1 MNRLANATSPYLLQ
15 HADNPVDWWPW
26 GEEVFEE
33 ARRRDVPILLSIG
46 YAACHWCHVMAHE
59 SFEDEA
65 IAALMNEK
73 YVCVKVDREE
83 RPDVDAVYMAATQ
96 AMTGGGGWPM
106 TVFATPDGKPFQA
119 GTYYPPAPR
128 HGLPSFQQ
136 LLIAVGRA
144 WGDIREDVLR
154 AGDGLVAELA
164 HNARVVAGAEG
175 VPDAGALVA
184 AVGVLGREFDG
195 ERGGFGGAPKFPPS
209 MTLEQLLRHHARM
222 GAAGAGALDMVR
234 QTCEA
239 MARGGMYDQLGG
251 GFARYSVD
259 AAWVVPHFEKM
270 LYDNALLL
278 RVYLHLWRATGD
290 ALALRV
296 VNETADWMLRE
307 LWLDGDGGF
316 ASSLDADTDG
326 VEGKFY
332 AWDAEQLE
340 AVLGAQDAAWAAAL
354 FAVTPEGTFEHG
366 LSVLQL
372 LQDPDEA
379 DAERF
384 QSVRSRLFEARREQ
398 RTAPGRDD
406 KAVAA
411 WNGLA
416 VAALAEAGALTGR
429 SELVAAAR
437 QTAAMLERVH
447 WDDKT
452 ARLTRT
458 SRDGVAGAQNPGVLE
473 DYADV
478 AEGLLALYAVTGEP
492 RWFGFAGRLLDV
504 VLDEFRDES
513 GLFYDTAGDAEAL
526 IFRPADPTDNATP
539 GGTSAAA
546 GALLTYAALTGS
558 GRHREAAEQAL
569 QFTGALAEKAPR
581 FAGWGLAVAEAL
593 ADGPREVAIVGEWDG
608 VELDGVERDGGEGS
622 SQAFRE
628 LHLTALR
635 STAPGLVIAVTPPSA
650 AAKDAPA
657 SSDHDHTTLPELLSD
672 RPTINGEPAAYVCR
686 GFVCQAP
693 TTEVTSLA
701 TELG

>member
-1 MNRLANATSPYLLQ
+1 MNRLATATSPYLLQ
-15 HADNPVDWWPW
+15 HADNPVDWYPW
-26 GEEVFEE
+26 GEEAFAE
-33 ARRRDVPILLSIG
+33 ARRRDVPLLISIG

-96 AMTGGGGWPM
+96 TMTGSGGWPM
-106 TVFATPDGKPFQA
+106 TVFATPEGKPFQA
-119 GTYYPPAPR
+119 GTYYPPVER
-128 HGLPSFQQ
+128 HGMPSFRQV
-136 LLIAVGRA
+136 LVAVDRA
-144 WGDIREDVLR
+144 WGEIREDVLR
-154 AGDGLVAELA
+154 AGDGLVAELE
-164 HNARVVAGAEG
+164 HNARLVARAEG
-175 VPDAGALVA
+175 VPDAGVLSA
-184 AVGVLGREFDG
+184 AVGVLLREFDA

-209 MTLEQLLRHHARM
+209 MTMEQLLRHHARA
-222 GAAGAGALDMVR
+222 GEPAALAMV
-234 QTCEA
+234 QATAEA
-239 MARGGMYDQLGG
+239 MARGGVYDQLGG

-259 AAWVVPHFEKM
+259 AGWVVPHFEKM

-278 RVYLHLWRATGD
+278 RVYVHLWRATGD

-307 LWLDGDGGF
+307 LWLEPAGGF

-332 AWDAEQLE
+332 AWNADQL
-340 AVLGAQDAAWAAAL
+340 ADVLGAEDGAWAASL
-354 FAVTPEGTFEHG
+354 FGVTAEGTFEHG

-372 LQDPDEA
+372 LQDPD
-379 DAERF
+379 DVDRYRR
-384 QSVRSRLFEARREQ
+384 VRARLFDARRDQ

-416 VAALAEAGALTGR
+416 VAALAEAGALIER
-429 SELVAAAR
+429 PELVDAAR
-437 QTAAMLERVH
+437 KTAEMLENVH
-447 WDDKT
+447 WNPET

-458 SRDGVAGAQNPGVLE
+458 SRDTVAGHQNPGVLE

-478 AEGLLALYAVTGEP
+478 AEGLLALYAVTGET
-492 RWFGFAGRLLDV
+492 RWFHFAGRLLDV
-504 VLDEFRDES
+504 VLDEFRDET
-513 GLFYDTAGDAEAL
+513 GLFFDTASNGEAL

-569 QFTGALAEKAPR
+569 GFTGALAERAPR

-593 ADGPREVAIVGEWDG
+593 ADGPREVAIVTEKGNE
-608 VELDGVERDGGEGS
+608 VEGLR
-622 SQAFRE
+622 QMHHA
-628 LHLTALR
+628 ALS
-635 STAPGLVIAVTPPSA
+635 STAPGLVIAVSPPQG
-650 AAKDAPA
+650 D
-657 SSDHDHTTLPELLSD
+657 DGETPELLNG
-672 RPTINGEPAAYVCR
+672 RPAIAGEPTAYVCR

-693 TTEVTSLA
+693 TTELSVMSSELA
-701 TELG
+701 